1 MKVDMADRHK
11 LVLRAVIHE
20 YIDTA
25 EPIGSRTIYRHWPL
39 GLSPASIRN
48 VMADLEEMGLLW
60 QPHVSAGRVPT
71 EKAFRFYVDSLLKV
85 RKLQQREQER
95 IRRHYLSTPLEP
107 EEFLRR
113 AALILSTLSDYMG
126 MVVAPNVSL
135 GGLKHLQFTKVSD
148 TQILAILISNAGI
161 VQHKLLAGTDG
172 LTQDELDK
180 ASRYLNS
187 ELAGLSLI
195 HMRQRI
201 LQQMQEEKVRFDV
214 LLKRALELGEA
225 ALAELDKSDV
235 YVEGRV
241 KILNQPEFADAEK
254 MRSIFSAF
262 EEKSKLLKL
271 LDKSLQAAGMSIYIG
286 SENEI
291 DEIKEFSLVASNYQM
306 GSRVIGTLGVLG
318 PTRMNY
324 SRVIPVVDYVSEL
337 VSEFLEA

>member
-25 EPIGSRTIYRHWPL
+25 EPIGSRTICRHWPL

-48 VMADLEEMGLLW
+48 VMADLEEMGFLW

-71 EKAFRFYVDSLLKV
+71 EKAFRFYVDYLLKV

-107 EEFLRR
+107 EVFLRR
-113 AALILSTLSDYMG
+113 AALILSTLSDYIG

-195 HMRQRI
+195 QMRQRI

-225 ALAELDKSDV
+225 ALAELEKSDV

>member
-1 MKVDMADRHK
+1 
-11 LVLRAVIHE
+11 
-20 YIDTA
+20 
-25 EPIGSRTIYRHWPL
+25 
-39 GLSPASIRN
+39 
-48 VMADLEEMGLLW
+48 
-60 QPHVSAGRVPT
+60 
-71 EKAFRFYVDSLLKV
+71 
-85 RKLQQREQER
+85 
-95 IRRHYLSTPLEP
+95 
-107 EEFLRR
+107 
-113 AALILSTLSDYMG
+113 
-126 MVVAPNVSL
+126 
-135 GGLKHLQFTKVSD
+135 
-148 TQILAILISNAGI
+148 
-161 VQHKLLAGTDG
+161 
-172 LTQDELDK
+172 
-180 ASRYLNS
+180 
-187 ELAGLSLI
+187 
-195 HMRQRI
+195 
-201 LQQMQEEKVRFDV
+201 MQEEKVRFDV